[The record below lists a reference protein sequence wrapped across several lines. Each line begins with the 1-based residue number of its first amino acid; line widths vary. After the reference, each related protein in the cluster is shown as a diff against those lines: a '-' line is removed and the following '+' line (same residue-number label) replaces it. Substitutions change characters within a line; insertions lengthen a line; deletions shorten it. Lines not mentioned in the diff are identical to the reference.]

1 MNFFYKMTEIRFM
14 LIPYSLAIIA
24 ILIIA
29 LIIIHLIQRKNKKI
43 KNLTIEN
50 ITLKVELKRQTSLK
64 EKYENQIVSSEL
76 SHGRTKRKK
85 ETKPT
90 ESEILNNWV
99 KILNLQR
106 LENESDEDFR
116 KRLSEKIP
124 H

>member
-1 MNFFYKMTEIRFM
+1 MNFFYKMAEIRFM

-29 LIIIHLIQRKNKKI
+29 FIIIHLIQRKNKKI

-50 ITLKVELKRQTSLK
+50 ITLKVELKRQTYLK
-64 EKYENQIVSSEL
+64 EKYENQIVASEL
-76 SHGRTKRKK
+76 SHGKTKSKK

-90 ESEILNNWV
+90 EIEILNNWV

-116 KRLSEKIP
+116 KRLSEKLP

>member
-1 MNFFYKMTEIRFM
+1 MNFFYKMAEIRFM

-29 LIIIHLIQRKNKKI
+29 LIIICLIQRKNKKI

-50 ITLKVELKRQTSLK
+50 ITLKVELERQTSLK
-64 EKYENQIVSSEL
+64 EKYENQIVASEL
-76 SHGRTKRKK
+76 SHGRTKSKK
-85 ETKPT
+85 ETRPT
-90 ESEILNNWV
+90 ESEILDNWGKV
-99 KILNLQR
+99 LDLKR

-124 H
+124 R